1 MDIYIRPATL
11 DDVPAIAKLIA
22 ANARKGGLLPRTEAS
37 IRATIDNFVV
47 AMMQTEDGGR
57 KAEISVP
64 SLPSSIVVGC
74 GTLFPHNTAL
84 VELRSLA
91 VDETIR
97 GGGIGKKLVAAL
109 VNRARERHF
118 GEIFALTR
126 AMDFFIKCGFA
137 ITAKEEFPEKVW
149 RDCVGCPMLANCDEV
164 AVTMDLAVED
174 GRRKTEDGTPKTMDD
189 GRQTMTAPAPNPQ
202 PPTAATQQPIRKVV
216 LAYSGGLD
224 TSCALPWLKETYG
237 CEVICFIAN
246 IGQNEEPE
254 AVRDRALASG
264 ADKVIIRD
272 LREEFANGYL
282 FPLIQSGAIYEKK
295 YLLGA
300 AIARPI
306 IAKHQVQ
313 IAEEEGADA
322 LAHGSTGKG
331 NDQVRFE
338 LSYFALNPELTVIA
352 PWRLWH
358 IKGRDD
364 ALEYAHAH
372 GIPITETREDIYSDD
387 DNLWHISHEG
397 GRLEDPWDAP
407 DERMFQLV
415 VAPEKAPDQAQEIEI
430 EFVNGVPRK
439 LNGQEM
445 RGHELIRTLNL
456 LGATHG
462 VGRADLVENRL
473 VGMKSH
479 GVYETPGGT
488 ILREAHQGL
497 EELTLD
503 REMANFKQMVALRY
517 ADLVYN
523 GKWFTP
529 LRDALQAFVAVTQ
542 RDVTGTSRV
551 RLYKGNATL
560 VGRKATYSLYR
571 EDLATFMDDE
581 VYDQTDGEG
590 FIALYGLPLRIK
602 AAADR
607 QRIARAL
614 PKDVRKVEGRD

>member
-1 MDIYIRPATL
+1 MNIFIRPATP
-11 DDVPAIAKLIA
+11 DDVPAITKLIA
-22 ANARKGGLLPRTEAS
+22 ANARKGGLLPRSEAS
-37 IRATIDNFVV
+37 IRATIDNFEV
-47 AMMQTEDGGR
+47 AETQTEDGGR
-57 KAEISVP
+57 KAEISV
-64 SLPSSIVVGC
+64 SGLPSSVVVGC
-74 GTLFPHNTAL
+74 GALFPHNTSL

-109 VNRARERHF
+109 VDRARERQF

-126 AMDFFIKCGFA
+126 AVDFFIKCGFA
-137 ITAKEEFPEKVW
+137 IAPKEEFPEKVW

-174 GRRKTEDGTPKTMDD
+174 GRRKTEDGLLQAQLPSTVFRLPS
-189 GRQTMTAPAPNPQ
+189 APSAP
-202 PPTAATQQPIRKVV
+202 ATQQPIRKIV

-254 AVRDRALASG
+254 AVRERALASG
-264 ADKVIIRD
+264 ADKVVIRD

-300 AIARPI
+300 AISRPI
-306 IAKHQVQ
+306 IARHQVQ

-338 LSYFALNPELTVIA
+338 LSYMALNPALAVIA

-364 ALEYAHAH
+364 ALEYARSR
-372 GIPITETREDIYSDD
+372 GIPITESQDDIYSDD

-407 DERMFQLV
+407 DERVFQLV
-415 VAPEKAPDQAQEIEI
+415 VSPEKAPDQAEEIEI

-503 REMANFKQMVALRY
+503 REMANFKQVVALRY